1 MNHIV
6 NLDGKRYWKDPKGNL
21 VPESAVKEL
30 DKFEDQTVRKL
41 VVLAE
46 EYQQAGIEFKEK
58 IFNEVREF
66 IELSATEYDTVIQG
80 SKGGASLYAFNGE
93 YRIQYS
99 VADHINFNNRLA
111 IAKQLI
117 DECILSWSNG
127 ASDEIMALINR
138 AFSVDKEGSINVRNV
153 LSLRSLDIK
162 DEKWLKAMD
171 AINDSIKIIGSSEYI
186 RIYKKDE
193 LGKYRQIVLDFSK
206 L

>member
-1 MNHIV
+1 MNHVV
-6 NLDGKRYWKDPKGNL
+6 NLDGRKYWKDPKGNL
-21 VPESAVKEL
+21 VPDSAVKEL
-30 DKFEDQTVRKL
+30 DKFEDQTVRNL
-41 VVLAE
+41 VSLAE
-46 EYQQAGIEFKEK
+46 DYQKAGVAFKEK

-66 IELSATEYDTVIQG
+66 IELSASEYDTVIQG

-99 VADHINFNNRLA
+99 VADHINFNNRLV

-117 DECILSWSNG
+117 DECIIGWSGG

-138 AFSVDKEGSINVRNV
+138 AFSVDKEGSINVRSV
-153 LSLRSLDIK
+153 LSLRTLDIK
-162 DEKWLKAMD
+162 DEKWLKAME

-186 RIYKKDE
+186 RIYKRDE
-193 LGKYRQIVLDFSK
+193 AGKYKQIVLDFSK